1 MVPVYLSKTHFQ
13 ESANSSTEFR
23 KSCSLKAGKGGL
35 YNEAHLGKWKRSIWT
50 IHSPSET
57 GTSGHAQIFQGLGY
71 IYYDSENASSWV
83 LRLDFLLTKHR
94 KTQQLLVL
102 TDCSTIYSDHEL
114 QTTSL
119 SDLGQFH
126 TQSITQSNFTGF
138 SMTLL
143 WISLC
148 NKNQTWINKCLC
160 LV

>member
-1 MVPVYLSKTHFQ
+1 M
-13 ESANSSTEFR
+13 
-23 KSCSLKAGKGGL
+23 
-35 YNEAHLGKWKRSIWT
+35 
-50 IHSPSET
+50 
-57 GTSGHAQIFQGLGY
+57 
-71 IYYDSENASSWV
+71 
-83 LRLDFLLTKHR
+83 KHR